1 MRLAVIRGTL
11 TTVEDFPAPLVA
23 AAVRTGY
30 WSAERSLST
39 IDRLS
44 RPAERAACC
53 YHLLAGAD
61 LDVRG
66 RRPVE
71 SRLIRLAG
79 LRPVESRL
87 IPFAGLLKAELPA
100 RTLLSGVHLM
110 SPAAAR
116 PWRPRWARPP
126 RWSSGRCRAELA
138 SPELRHEDLVAADVV
153 EILVKVPEARVPR
166 LVERIGDTLLAALNE
181 LTASS
186 DDVDDKP
193 ELGSLATD
201 LGKHLVRRLL
211 DRGPRLART
220 RQALDSFTELL
231 PSHPDAEG
239 FRRRLDAALAAAP
252 DATTPSPPW
261 TAPTLTSLMPSPAS
275 LFPAAVAE
283 ATSDDKHVFDEFARR
298 TAGPALLASMLT
310 VQSLSPEEIGAI
322 IEVLFQPGDVVGQF
336 IMLQTFAQSV
346 DQPDMGASVRAVKAQ
361 LLCQAVNHAFRT
373 GTLSVLWETIP
384 SELYAEVDLQRVLD
398 LALSLPAEEQRSAYW
413 HTVNQRGLPP
423 LTANIPRL
431 AALHG
436 ILPLLTAD
444 QVGQAFD
451 DLLRIPDPAVRRLAM
466 AMLAPFLSREQAKTA
481 VEDLGTVGEAREL
494 AWAYSALGAPDD
506 WAAAASAEIADGTS
520 LAEIVKLR
528 PDLDIVAP
536 LRRMDHN
543 NRLDALWAVAE
554 DGDDPLPPEIIAAIL
569 DLPANNE
576 RGTYSWRAMAL
587 AAAAHRVSDDWL
599 AAAWVATSTLPRRL
613 DIGDAALMGYYWGYE
628 YPQAAVVQ
636 KLAPRLTGPLAR
648 RAFEAVRDL
657 PWLPREDILATLAQT
672 ADSALAGDIAD
683 AALDAY
689 RRLRDLPD
697 GGGVAWDGAVIP
709 VLDAGFRD
717 RREARLAELLA
728 ALADRLDPERLR
740 AARQLALD
748 VENIG
753 PRAWLPARLIPYLDP
768 ADRRELLAPA
778 LVSALAFVNSQLDR
792 LDLVGDLM
800 PFVQEELDRS
810 ADAIRDF
817 VRSRFPGHGPG
828 FLLDAT
834 ELAALNGADH
844 AEYVRL
850 LGLPPTA
857 AEAEAALTGPDAES
871 YLTEV
876 ILRPGYS
883 GSLAEL
889 LAGFIA
895 QAPAAARPAV
905 LAGAAEIL
913 PGDVYRALVDDTLN
927 ELTGGPEVD
936 DQALAA
942 LIPMLDDD
950 GLSRIIEVAARL
962 DGPELPPEPELAG
975 EIFRYFLDGLLRQ
988 ADDQK
993 LFETARRNLWVYA
1006 LEYERQT
1013 ERMKKTA
1020 GALRGDRV
1028 NVFLT
1033 IAEHLPPNGRRLLL
1047 DRVGTLPDIEQAD
1060 AIMTLL
1066 PRLQDADSRTAL
1078 REATLRLRS
1087 PLARFWALFA
1097 GQDELG
1103 ESPEWASFA
1112 SATTERFADPL
1123 SRAAARCLLAHFMP
1137 DERVDRPAARWT
1149 SSNEVTGEL
1158 DRLRVLAAT
1167 AHCGRSDPAT
1177 ATRLAATVSALG
1189 APEQIVPAALLLA
1202 RAVDLR
1208 RAEPADRTVIVK
1220 ALSAH
1225 LRHRAGGGRA
1235 GLLAEVA
1242 TLAPLLRTLSDDEH
1256 TRTAASIRAITTDW
1270 RW

>member
-1 MRLAVIRGTL
+1 MTGGRVAAELGELTADLAIYLSRAGNVDRLLQLFADDRWLRRRVSPETRHWEDYGRDLVLAWDAVDRDLADHPGAVADCVRLAVIRGTL

-53 YHLLAGAD
+53 YHLLAGAE

-79 LRPVESRL
+79 LRE
-87 IPFAGLLKAELPA
+87 AELPA

-110 SPAAAR
+110 SPA
-116 PWRPRWARPP
+116 
-126 RWSSGRCRAELA
+126 CRAAVATAMGETA
-138 SPELRHEDLVAADVV
+138 RVVEWQMPAEIAPPELRHEDLVAADVA
-153 EILVKVPEARVPR
+153 EILVKVPEARAPR
-166 LVERIGDTLLAALNE
+166 LVERIGDTLLAALTE

-193 ELGSLATD
+193 ELGSLAID
-201 LGKHLVRRLL
+201 LGKHFTRRLL

-239 FRRRLDAALAAAP
+239 FRRRLDTALAAAP

-261 TAPTLTSLMPSPAS
+261 TAPNLASLMPSPDS
-275 LFPAAVAE
+275 LFPAALAE

-298 TAGPALLASMLT
+298 AGGPAVLASVLT

-322 IEVLFQPGDVVGQF
+322 IEVLFRPGDVVRQF
-336 IMLQTFAQSV
+336 ILLQTVAQTV
-346 DQPDMGASVRAVKAQ
+346 DQPDMVASVRAVKAQ

-373 GTLSVLWETIP
+373 GALSVLWDTIP
-384 SELYAEVDLQRVLD
+384 AGLYAEVDLQRVLD

-431 AALHG
+431 AALRG

-444 QVGQAFD
+444 QVGQAFG

-466 AMLAPFLSREQAKTA
+466 AMLAPFLSREQAKAA

-506 WAAAASAEIADGTS
+506 WAAAASAEITDGAS

-528 PDLDIVAP
+528 PDLDVVAP

-554 DGDDPLPPEIIAAIL
+554 DGDDPLPPEITAAIL

-613 DIGDAALMGYYWGYE
+613 EIGDAALMGYHWGYE

-657 PWLPREDILATLAQT
+657 PWLPREDTLATLAQT

-697 GGGVAWDGAVIP
+697 GGEVAWDGAVIP
-709 VLDAGFRD
+709 VLDADFRG
-717 RREARLAELLA
+717 RREVRLAELLA

-748 VENIG
+748 VENVG
-753 PRAWLPARLIPYLDP
+753 PRAWLPARLMPYLDP

-778 LVSALAFVNSQLDR
+778 LVGALAFVARELDR

-800 PFVQEELDRS
+800 PFVREELDRS
-810 ADAIRDF
+810 ADAVREF

-834 ELAALNGADH
+834 ELAALSGADH
-844 AEYVRL
+844 AEYIRL

-857 AEAEAALTGPDAES
+857 AETEAALTGPGAES
-871 YLTEV
+871 FLTEV

-889 LAGFIA
+889 LARVIA
-895 QAPAAARPAV
+895 EAPGGRPSRRPRRRGRDPPRRRLPRARGRHAERADRRPRGGRPGTRRPDPDARRRRPVAHHRGRGPARRPRASPGAGASPRDLPVLPRRPAAA
-905 LAGAAEIL
+905 
-913 PGDVYRALVDDTLN
+913 
-927 ELTGGPEVD
+927 
-936 DQALAA
+936 
-942 LIPMLDDD
+942 
-950 GLSRIIEVAARL
+950 
-962 DGPELPPEPELAG
+962 
-975 EIFRYFLDGLLRQ
+975 
-988 ADDQK
+988 
-993 LFETARRNLWVYA
+993 
-1006 LEYERQT
+1006 
-1013 ERMKKTA
+1013 
-1020 GALRGDRV
+1020 
-1028 NVFLT
+1028 
-1033 IAEHLPPNGRRLLL
+1033 GR
-1047 DRVGTLPDIEQAD
+1047 T
-1060 AIMTLL
+1060 
-1066 PRLQDADSRTAL
+1066 
-1078 REATLRLRS
+1078 RS
-1087 PLARFWALFA
+1087 
-1097 GQDELG
+1097 
-1103 ESPEWASFA
+1103 
-1112 SATTERFADPL
+1112 
-1123 SRAAARCLLAHFMP
+1123 
-1137 DERVDRPAARWT
+1137 
-1149 SSNEVTGEL
+1149 SS
-1158 DRLRVLAAT
+1158 
-1167 AHCGRSDPAT
+1167 
-1177 ATRLAATVSALG
+1177 TRLAATSG
-1189 APEQIVPAALLLA
+1189 STPSS
-1202 RAVDLR
+1202 
-1208 RAEPADRTVIVK
+1208 T
-1220 ALSAH
+1220 S
-1225 LRHRAGGGRA
+1225 GRPS
-1235 GLLAEVA
+1235 E
-1242 TLAPLLRTLSDDEH
+1242 
-1256 TRTAASIRAITTDW
+1256 
-1270 RW
+1270 